1 MTTFSTAAPI
11 RVVICDDHVVFRRGL
26 SLVLEPEDDIEVV
39 GEAADTQASVQATLD
54 HLPDVVL
61 MDLRM
66 PGGGGLEATRR
77 IRALHPEARV
87 IVLTVSDDD
96 ADLFDAIKAGAVG
109 YLLKEVSI
117 EEVADA
123 VRTVASGNSLL
134 SPSMTNKLLGG
145 YSDLARQADDRTS
158 GMGAGSTS
166 VNPEARL
173 GTPVPSAPS
182 DPPVERP
189 AGPHLTDRELEA
201 LRGIARG
208 LSNREIAN
216 ELGIAENTVK
226 NHVRGVLEKLGVKSR
241 TEAALLAVR
250 TGLTDPS

>member
-1 MTTFSTAAPI
+1 MSTTSSAGLI

-26 SLVLEPEDDIEVV
+26 ALVLEPEDDIEVV
-39 GEAADTQASVQATLD
+39 GEAADTAAAVQAVLD

-96 ADLFDAIKAGAVG
+96 ADLFEAVKAGAVG

-123 VRTVASGNSLL
+123 IRTVAAGNSLL
-134 SPSMTNKLLGG
+134 SPAMTNKLLGS
-145 YSDLARQADDRTS
+145 YSALAQ
-158 GMGAGSTS
+158 GS
-166 VNPEARL
+166 VA
-173 GTPVPSAPS
+173 APG
-182 DPPVERP
+182 RAAAP

-201 LRGIARG
+201 LGGIARG
-208 LSNREIAN
+208 LSNREIAA

-250 TGLTDPS
+250 EGLAEGT

>member
-1 MTTFSTAAPI
+1 MTSSAHAAPT

-26 SLVLEPEDDIEVV
+26 ALVLEPEDDITVV
-39 GEAADTQASVQATLD
+39 GEAADTAAAVQAALD

-96 ADLFDAIKAGAVG
+96 ADLFEAIKAGAVG

-123 VRTVASGNSLL
+123 VRTVAAGNSLL
-134 SPSMTNKLLGG
+134 SPTMTTKLLDGF
-145 YSDLARQADDRTS
+145 SDLARQA
-158 GMGAGSTS
+158 
-166 VNPEARL
+166 EAR
-173 GTPVPSAPS
+173 
-182 DPPVERP
+182 P
-189 AGPHLTDRELEA
+189 ASVVGPGGNLTDRELEA

-208 LSNREIAN
+208 LSNREIAT

-226 NHVRGVLEKLGVKSR
+226 NHVRGVLEKLDVKSR
-241 TEAALLAVR
+241 TEAALYAVR
-250 TGLTDPS
+250 EGLADPS

>member
-1 MTTFSTAAPI
+1 MTPSPPAAPI

-26 SLVLEPEDDIEVV
+26 ALVLEPEDDIEVV
-39 GEAADTQASVQATLD
+39 GEAADTAAAVQAVLD

-96 ADLFDAIKAGAVG
+96 ADLFEAVKAGAVG

-123 VRTVASGNSLL
+123 VRTVAAGNSLL
-134 SPSMTNKLLGG
+134 SPAMTSKLLGG
-145 YSDLARQADDRTS
+145 YSALAQ
-158 GMGAGSTS
+158 GASS
-166 VNPEARL
+166 NPGRA
-173 GTPVPSAPS
+173 GGQ
-182 DPPVERP
+182 P
-189 AGPHLTDRELEA
+189 AGNLTDREHQA

-208 LSNREIAN
+208 LSNREIAT

-250 TGLTDPS
+250 EGLVEGT